1 MLIQRTAV
9 LATEAYWLL
18 YSVTEGWRGFATW
31 WERMQAMPSYQ
42 ATARSSNEAL
52 LDDKAGQVSLRK
64 PLVHRR
70 RQKVSSLAINRA
82 EIAQLRATL
91 SRRKAESIH
100 RFYPTLL
107 SALRP
112 TGC

>member
-9 LATEAYWLL
+9 ATEAYWLL
-18 YSVTEGWRGFATW
+18 YAVTEGWRGFATW

-42 ATARSSNEAL
+42 ATAHNSNEAL
-52 LDDKAGQVSLRK
+52 LDDKAGQVPLRK

-70 RQKVSSLAINRA
+70 RQKVPSLAINRT

-107 SALRP
+107 SALSP

>member
-1 MLIQRTAV
+1 MLIQRTVV

-18 YSVTEGWRGFATW
+18 YAVTEGWRGFATW

-42 ATARSSNEAL
+42 ATEPDEAL
-52 LDDKAGQVSLRK
+52 LDDKAGQVPFRK

-70 RQKVSSLAINRA
+70 RQKVPSLAINRT

-107 SALRP
+107 SALSP

>member
-18 YSVTEGWRGFATW
+18 YAVTEGWRGFATW

-42 ATARSSNEAL
+42 RRRRSSDEAL
-52 LDDKAGQVSLRK
+52 LDDKAGQVPPRK

-70 RQKVSSLAINRA
+70 RQKVSSLAINRT
-82 EIAQLRATL
+82 EISQLRATL
-91 SRRKAESIH
+91 SPRKAESIH

-107 SALRP
+107 SALSP